1 MISPVLSTTSRL
13 PLSLEFSE
21 ESSSTMR
28 SGTAPV
34 TRITST
40 WRRPAT
46 WVKEPE
52 HWGVKRQPVDK
63 TNLRWKGCNHNPQWA
78 APLWQLGHL
87 QQQEASSASPLHH
100 LLGNHQASLGPKS
113 ASWNH
118 LHSYPSSTGQFMN
131 STKPANTCYLE
142 SSISLVHIFI
152 HILIWSNTWHRGEH
166 QDKDTGSA
174 VWMHTVKRGDR
185 ELKTQEQQYRLTA
198 LTEICAGCHEMNLS
212 TWQIFTEK
220 WLGAREGMKHCIY
233 NSKPNSQATGLIWPL
248 ISWEQKRR
256 TDLT

>member
-1 MISPVLSTTSRL
+1 MPKIFYQIVLNGKDHLFEPPQPRPLTRHVSFLTRWMISPVLSTTSRL

-52 HWGVKRQPVDK
+52 YRGVKRQPVDK

-87 QQQEASSASPLHH
+87 QQQETSSASPLHH
-100 LLGNHQASLGPKS
+100 LLGNHQASLGAKS

-118 LHSYPSSTGQFMN
+118 LHSYPSLQDSSWTAQSQLTHATWSHLFPLFIYSFTYSSDQIPGIVGN
-131 STKPANTCYLE
+131 TKIKTRALLSGCAQ
-142 SSISLVHIFI
+142 
-152 HILIWSNTWHRGEH
+152 SNE
-166 QDKDTGSA
+166 
-174 VWMHTVKRGDR
+174 
-185 ELKTQEQQYRLTA
+185 E
-198 LTEICAGCHEMNLS
+198 TEN
-212 TWQIFTEK
+212 
-220 WLGAREGMKHCIY
+220 
-233 NSKPNSQATGLIWPL
+233 
-248 ISWEQKRR
+248 
-256 TDLT
+256 